1 MSQLSAQQT
10 RSVKVSLFKTIAVSV
25 TLGSMFERFD
35 EQARRALFFARYE
48 VSALGSASIDTGHLL
63 LALLSDAKGAVHAML
78 SAQNITYAD
87 VRQHIRPEPIERRRA
102 VSEEVPF
109 SQDTKRALNRAAVE
123 ADALRHTHIGCEH
136 LLIALLHDKTS
147 QAGSIASAHG
157 LTAEAALADLRRFLN
172 EPADTPLSLP
182 LPLPPLPKPAGN
194 YVHAVRV
201 GDLMFLAGKGARDT
215 IGKVGRDLSVEQA
228 YQIARATGMI
238 LLSAL
243 AAELGSLDRVVRIVK
258 VTGFVNAAPEF
269 AEHPKVIDG
278 CSDLFVEVLGARGRH
293 ARSAIGVASLPNQIP
308 IEIEAVVEVRR

>member
-1 MSQLSAQQT
+1 
-10 RSVKVSLFKTIAVSV
+10 
-25 TLGSMFERFD
+25 MFERFD
-35 EQARRALFFARYE
+35 ERARRALFFARYE

-63 LALLSDAKGAVHAML
+63 LALLSDAKVAVHAML

-87 VRQHIRPEPIERRRA
+87 VRQQLRPEPIERGRA

-109 SQDTKRALNRAAVE
+109 SSDTKRALNRAAVE
-123 ADALRHTHIGCEH
+123 ADGLRHLHIGCEH

-147 QAGSIASAHG
+147 KGGSIASAHG

-172 EPADTPLSLP
+172 EPADTAALSPP

-201 GDLMFLAGKGARDT
+201 GDLMFLAGKGAGDT
-215 IGKVGRDLSVEQA
+215 IGKVGRDISVEQA

-243 AAELGSLDRVVRIVK
+243 AAELGSLDRVVRVVK
-258 VTGFVNAAPEF
+258 VTGFVNAVPEF

-293 ARSAIGVASLPNQIP
+293 ARSAIGVASLPNHIP
-308 IEIEAVVEVRR
+308 IEIEAVVEVRQ